1 MAGGAD
7 QVATETRPLTTLDLL
22 KTLAVVLMITDH
34 VGLYFMT
41 DQPWL
46 RLLGR
51 GAAVIFGFLIG
62 YSGSTRVPPSWVGLG
77 VGLTMLNAWLFPN
90 DEVHTLDILISLA
103 LTRISMPFFERLH
116 QTSPLLL
123 MPAGVGLALL
133 AEPLNAHLEYGT
145 EVTLLAVLGLAVRL
159 NTGDG
164 RDVAGRDGIAL
175 VALVAMSLITLR
187 HFGFEGWERMACV
200 AIFAAT
206 ILGLARFERRSIRLP
221 AWLGPVIGWSG
232 RHTLGIYAVHLAV
245 FQLIAWWIAE
255 PLEE

>member
-1 MAGGAD
+1 MAGGAAQLSTD
-7 QVATETRPLTTLDLL
+7 TRPLTTLDLL

-41 DQPWL
+41 DEPWL
-46 RLLGR
+46 RILGR

-77 VGLTMLNAWLFPN
+77 LGLTMLNTWLFPN
-90 DEVHTLDILISLA
+90 DEAHTLDILISLA

-116 QTSPLLL
+116 QTNALLL
-123 MPAGVGLALL
+123 IPAGVGLALL

-159 NTGDG
+159 DTGVR
-164 RDVAGRDGIAL
+164 RDVAGRDGVAL
-175 VALVAMSLITLR
+175 VALVAMSLIALR
-187 HFGFEGWERMACV
+187 HFEFVSWERMACV
-200 AIFAAT
+200 AVVAAT
-206 ILGLARFERRSIRLP
+206 IVGLARFERRAIGVP
-221 AWLGPVIGWSG
+221 AWLSPAIGWSG
-232 RHTLGIYAVHLAV
+232 RHTLWIYAVHLAA